1 MLDILLVIPGKKRS
15 TPSGWHVFNAVCC
28 HHRGHNRDKR
38 QRAGIKFSDAVNWS
52 YHCFNCGY
60 KCGITVGKSFSSN
73 TKQLLAWCGVD
84 AEEIERLSFQSF
96 SQRGAGADQWITKKA
111 WTEPEFT
118 TTELPKGARP
128 LTILD
133 MPHIEYLA
141 RRGLAADT
149 YPYHVVDGEARQ
161 RIIIPFYY
169 RGKIVGHTSRYYDDR
184 QPKYI
189 TESQRGYVFN
199 IDGQKREW
207 TVCILVEGQFDAISI
222 GGMACMTNTISDEQ
236 AALIKGLGKHVI
248 FVPDRDKAG
257 LSACDR
263 ALELGFSV
271 SIPEWGSD
279 VKDVNDAVKKYGRL
293 PTLLSILD
301 GQTSSRI
308 TVQIKKGKLA

>member
-1 MLDILLVIPGKKRS
+1 MLDILLTIPGKKRS

-28 HHRGHNRDKR
+28 HHRGHNADKR
-38 QRAGIKFSDAVNWS
+38 QRAGLKFSDSNNWS

-60 KCGITVGKSFSSN
+60 KCGVQIGKTFSRN
-73 TKQLLAWCGVD
+73 TRQLLEWCGLTS
-84 AEEIERLSFQSF
+84 EEIEKLSFNNF
-96 SQRGAGADQWITKKA
+96 SQRNGLDSLITKSV
-111 WTEPEFT
+111 WTPPTFNT
-118 TTELPKGARP
+118 VELPKGARP
-128 LTILD
+128 LTVLD
-133 MPHIEYLA
+133 TIHIEYLDQ
-141 RRGLAADT
+141 RGLSANT
-149 YPYHVVDGEARQ
+149 WPYHVVDGETRQ
-161 RIIIPFYY
+161 RIIIPFYWG
-169 RGKIVGHTSRYYDDR
+169 GKIVGHTSRYYDDR

-236 AALIKGLGKHVI
+236 AALIKCLGKHVI

-308 TVQIKKGKLA
+308 TVQIKKGKLV